1 MARTA
6 VARSAW
12 AVQMMTGTSGSNRLI
27 SGSASMPFMR
37 GMLRS
42 IRITAGCSRWTCCS
56 AAAPSSAV
64 TTSNPLACRTA
75 PRSDRISASS
85 STTRILVNRS
95 SDAGAD
101 VRGRRPELVDGH
113 VADRGHR
120 PGALGQQEQIQ
131 LHELVPLALEEVLDP
146 GARLEPLAHARDAQ
160 MLAVALH
167 VDPRADPHVPVQ
179 RAVGL
184 LEVDPGMGGRVGV
197 AIHRQLLAHPVQERV
212 RHPALED
219 ELGGPQHRAVLEV
232 GAARE
237 GGAPRAARRPGTR
250 PRPAAAGAGPRA
262 GPWSRS
268 RRPRPRRSPR
278 GPGW

>member
-6 VARSAW
+6 VARSAC
-12 AVQMMTGTSGSNRLI
+12 AVQMMTGTSGSRRLI
-27 SGSASMPFMR
+27 SGSASMPLVR

-64 TTSNPLACRTA
+64 TTSNPLDCRTA

-95 SDAGAD
+95 S
-101 VRGRRPELVDGH
+101 RRPELVDGH

-120 PGALGQQEQIQ
+120 AGALGEQEQVQ

-146 GARLEPLAHARDAQ
+146 GARLESLVHARDAQ

-197 AIHRQLLAHPVQERV
+197 AIHRQLLAHPAQERV

-219 ELGGPQHRAVLEV
+219 RKSVV
-232 GAARE
+232 
-237 GGAPRAARRPGTR
+237 
-250 PRPAAAGAGPRA
+250 
-262 GPWSRS
+262 
-268 RRPRPRRSPR
+268 
-278 GPGW
+278 